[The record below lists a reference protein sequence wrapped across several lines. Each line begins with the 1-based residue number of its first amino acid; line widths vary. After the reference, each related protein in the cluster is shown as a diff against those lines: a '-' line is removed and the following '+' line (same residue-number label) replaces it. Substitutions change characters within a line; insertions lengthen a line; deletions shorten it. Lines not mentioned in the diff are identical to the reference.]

1 MMSTRR
7 QFLKQGAALALIP
20 LVPAVSITTH
30 AAAKVP
36 LDDPAAKALR
46 YVEDATEANRAD
58 KMGVAAADQ
67 VCQNSRYYVTTDA
80 SAAWS
85 PCQQIQNRDF
95 HCGNPTEIKISG
107 NYWKRNFIQTLCQF
121 C

>member
-1 MMSTRR
+1 MSTRR

-20 LVPAVSITTH
+20 LVPAVSLTTH

-67 VCQNSRYYVTTDA
+67 VCQNCRFYVMTDA
-80 SAAWS
+80 NAAWA
-85 PCQQIQNRDF
+85 PCQLFQNRLVAGPGW
-95 HCGNPTEIKISG
+95 CAGWVPKS
-107 NYWKRNFIQTLCQF
+107 
-121 C
+121 